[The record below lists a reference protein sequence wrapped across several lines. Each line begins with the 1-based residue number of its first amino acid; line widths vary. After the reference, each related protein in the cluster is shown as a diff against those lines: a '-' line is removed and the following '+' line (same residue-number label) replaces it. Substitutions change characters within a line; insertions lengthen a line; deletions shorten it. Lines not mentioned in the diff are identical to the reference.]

1 MSLHAQLSPEAEA
14 RLQAQKRNS
23 VITSGVIA
31 LLVMALVI
39 LILLFILLPNL
50 LIKSPTIVT
59 YQAGAPEEDTMEQK
73 EVNPQIQRKPSAP
86 SSSMAKVIASTSP
99 SPTAVPVPETEAEP
113 NLDFGSG
120 DDFGDGWGTGG
131 DGGGGGFGNIPATMR
146 KRCSPEDRLQR
157 LKENGGNEKCEEAVV
172 KALRYFKGNQAGD
185 GSWGGGSKVAYTGL
199 VLLAYLGH
207 CETPLSEEFGVTVT
221 GAITFLV
228 DNCQKNK
235 GRMASNLQDKHW
247 CYSHAIAAYALAE
260 AYTFCSQLGVNLPNL
275 KESVQASVQWI
286 IDNQNKSGG
295 WEYSYD
301 EAGDRGGDL
310 SITAWQ
316 MQALK
321 AGKHTGLEFRNMTR
335 CIRDALKYCESCQAS
350 DGGFGY
356 VGTRALGDG
365 HSTLVGAGALCF
377 QQHKGASNSN
387 ARKGIKYIDKKSQFD
402 YNVGPCNLY
411 EHYYSSQAAIN
422 NGGKSWDQ
430 YNEMFR
436 DQLLNAQNNDGS
448 WPAPPKPGPA
458 ARNDSVYVTAL
469 ATLMLE
475 VYYRFLPGTAA
486 GK

>member
-1 MSLHAQLSPEAEA
+1 MSLHAQLSQEAEA
-14 RLQAQKRNS
+14 RLQSQKRNS
-23 VITSGVIA
+23 VITSVMIA
-31 LLVMALVI
+31 LLIMALVV

-50 LIKSPTIVT
+50 LIKSPTIVA
-59 YQAGAPEEDTMEQK
+59 YQAGAPEEENMDQK

-86 SSSMAKVIASTSP
+86 SSSMAKVIASSTP
-99 SPTAVPVPETEAEP
+99 SPTAVPVPETEAQP

-120 DDFGDGWGTGG
+120 DDFGQGWGNGG

-172 KALRYFKGNQAGD
+172 KALQYFKDTQAGD
-185 GSWGGGSKVAYTGL
+185 GSWGGGTKVAYTGL

-207 CETPLSEEFGVTVT
+207 CETPLSVEFGVTVT

-260 AYTFCSQLGVNLPNL
+260 AYTFCSQLSINLPNL
-275 KESVQASVQWI
+275 KESVQSSVQWI

-301 EAGDRGGDL
+301 EAGDRGGDM

-321 AGKHTGLEFRNMTR
+321 AGKHTGIEFRNMTR
-335 CIRDALKYCESCQAS
+335 CIRDALKYCETCQAA

-356 VGTRALGDG
+356 QGTRALGDG
-365 HSTLVGAGALCF
+365 HSTLVGAGTLCF
-377 QQHKGASNSN
+377 QQHKGAANSN
-387 ARKGIKYIDKKSQFD
+387 ARKGIKYIDKKSQFN
-402 YNVGPCNLY
+402 YEAGPCNLY

-422 NGGKSWDQ
+422 NGGKSWVQ

-436 DQLLNAQNNDGS
+436 DQLLKAQNNDGS
-448 WPAPPKPGPA
+448 WPPPPQPGPA

-475 VYYRFLPGTAA
+475 VYYRFLPGTGA